1 MVPKSKKSDEENKVK
16 EVQMTFSQSNT
27 VKENTKEASKDSSK
41 EYNKDASKQMN
52 SSDKDKKSMMKD
64 IKVNSPNSV
73 VNASNAERKALAGRS
88 GTPREEL
95 VNLGKSVVADIK
107 AGDNPKIELSVRGL
121 SNVVYDRESK
131 TLGLGDKTAQRFF
144 FNAAH
149 SKKFLQTIEVASICK
164 NLLDVQKHAS
174 LRDVFYMAKRTIP
187 NTKINIVDEQKESDK
202 VIEDLELITGF
213 SRENLNVN
221 ANKMGSVAGKVV
233 IEDSGDTIDW
243 SKLGSGGWS
252 IPSNVENIKFKKVDA
267 KYVIYMEKAA
277 VWERLHEDRFWEK
290 QNCIIMS
297 SQGQTT
303 RGIRRLLQRLSKEHH
318 LPILV
323 LTDGD
328 IYGFYIYS
336 VVKFGSIALAHM
348 ADEMAIPD
356 VKFLGVTMDDIVKY
370 DLKRHFIKLTD
381 QDRSRIKQM
390 QNYEW
395 FEKHKDWQ
403 RQFKMM
409 KDFDAK
415 VEIQSLSSKGISFIS
430 EKYLPEKIKN
440 KEWLD

>member
-1 MVPKSKKSDEENKVK
+1 MAKKKDLKLDDFNAGEATRRMKEEKD
-16 EVQMTFSQSNT
+16 
-27 VKENTKEASKDSSK
+27 TKPDT
-41 EYNKDASKQMN
+41 DARTQ
-52 SSDKDKKSMMKD
+52 
-64 IKVNSPNSV
+64 
-73 VNASNAERKALAGRS
+73 
-88 GTPREEL
+88 L
-95 VNLGKSVVADIK
+95 VDLGKSVVKDIYK
-107 AGDNPKIELSVRGL
+107 GESPKIELSVRGL
-121 SNVVYDRESK
+121 SNVVYDKETK
-131 TLGLGDKTAQRFF
+131 TLGLGDKIAQRFF
-144 FNAAH
+144 FNVAH
-149 SKKFLQTIEVASICK
+149 SKKFLQTLEVARVCK
-164 NLLDVQKHAS
+164 TLLDVKKHSS

-187 NTKINIVDEQKESDK
+187 GTHINVVDDQKESDK
-202 VIEDLELITGF
+202 AIEDLEIITGF
-213 SRENLNVN
+213 TRENLNVN

-267 KYVIYMEKAA
+267 EYVIYMEKAA
-277 VWERLHEDRFWEK
+277 VWERLHEDRFWSK

-303 RGIRRLLQRLSKEHH
+303 RGIRRLLQRLNVEHN

-336 VVKFGSIALAHM
+336 VIKFGSISLAHM
-348 ADEMAIPD
+348 AGEMAIPS

-381 QDRSRIKQM
+381 QDRARIKQM
-390 QNYEW
+390 QAYEW
-395 FEKHKDWQ
+395 FAKHKEWQ
-403 RQFKMM
+403 KQFKMM
-409 KDFDAK
+409 KEFDAK

-430 EKYLPEKIKN
+430 EKYLPDKIKN

>member
-1 MVPKSKKSDEENKVK
+1 MAAKKSRSDNESGKEK
-16 EVQMTFSQSNT
+16 EVQMTFSQSQVDRT
-27 VKENTKEASKDSSK
+27 VKEPSKNKESSK
-41 EYNKDASKQMN
+41 EKSIDRTSMSKSDSKKEDAK
-52 SSDKDKKSMMKD
+52 
-64 IKVNSPNSV
+64 I
-73 VNASNAERKALAGRS
+73 
-88 GTPREEL
+88 EL
-95 VNLGKSVVADIK
+95 VNLGKSIVKDIK
-107 AGDNPKIELSVRGL
+107 NGENPKIEMSVRGL
-121 SNVVYDRESK
+121 SNVVYDKESK

-164 NLLDVQKHAS
+164 TLLDVQKHAS

-187 NTKINIVDEQKESDK
+187 NTKINVVDEQKESDK

-221 ANKMGSVAGKVV
+221 ANKMGSVAGKVI

-252 IPSNVENIKFKKVDA
+252 IPSNVENIIFKKVDA
-267 KYVIYMEKAA
+267 KFVIYMEKAA
-277 VWERLHEDRFWEK
+277 VWERLHEDRFWAK

-356 VKFLGVTMDDIVKY
+356 VKFLGVSMDDIIKY

-395 FEKHKDWQ
+395 FVKHKDWQ

-440 KEWLD
+440 QEWLD